1 MITVTLVKKGR
12 DDQDDPKERTV
23 RIYEED
29 YPEGLDLY
37 QLVALRL
44 GWKVDC
50 DPLWFI
56 STKNIERVIRHE
68 EPTNND
74 VCGLQQTDIGN
85 TATTEKE
92 EK

>member
-1 MITVTLVKKGR
+1 MIVVTLIKKGK
-12 DDQDDPKERTV
+12 DDTDDPKERTV

-29 YPEGLDLY
+29 YPQGLDLY
-37 QLVALRL
+37 ELVALRL

-68 EPTNND
+68 KSTNDN
-74 VCGLQQTDIGN
+74 VCGLQPTNIGN